1 MILFCN
7 RGIRS
12 EIGGNNMLMTNED
25 RLVMLSVMGEVSS
38 PGARPRI
45 CYDGHVRVTPGTG
58 GIAYNVKVG
67 DPAFGW
73 AGDHVEPGVSTKN
86 LDQNANQGYN
96 TLSCIGNTAYV
107 VSGDAKGA
115 RGVVTGKHGGIEHV
129 IIHFEKD
136 VLEKLQIG
144 DKVQIRS
151 IGQGLELTEYPDVK
165 CMNLS
170 PLFLHSMGIEEKDGI
185 LEVPVSAMIPPEFMG
200 SGLGASS
207 AETGDYD
214 ITSMEQERLKELGLD
229 KIRLGDIVAIL
240 DSSSY
245 YGRSYR
251 RGAIIIGI
259 VVHSNSFVSGHGPGV
274 TSLLTSLTGKIRP
287 VKSERANIADYLDL
301 K

>member
-1 MILFCN
+1 VKD
-7 RGIRS
+7 
-12 EIGGNNMLMTNED
+12 EIGGLSMLKTNREK
-25 RLVMLSVMGEVSS
+25 LVILSVMGEVSS
-38 PGARPRI
+38 PGCRPRI
-45 CYDGHVRVTPGTG
+45 CYDGEVRVTPGTG

-86 LDQNANQGYN
+86 KDQSANQGYN
-96 TLSCIGNTAYV
+96 TLSCIGNIAYV
-107 VSGDAKGA
+107 ASGDAKGA
-115 RGVVTGKHGGIEHV
+115 KGTVTGKHGGIEHV
-129 IIHFEKD
+129 IIHFEQE
-136 VLEKLQIG
+136 VLEKLQVG
-144 DKVQIRS
+144 DKVQVRA
-151 IGQGLELTEYPDVK
+151 IGQGLELTDYPDVK
-165 CMNLS
+165 CMNLD
-170 PLFLHSMGIEEKDGI
+170 PDFVDKMEIQEKDGI
-185 LEVPVSAMIPPEFMG
+185 LEVPVTAMIPPEFMG

-214 ITSMEQERLKELGLD
+214 ITSMEKERLEELGLD

-274 TSLLTSLTGKIRP
+274 TSLLTSLSGKIKP
-287 VKSERANIADYLDL
+287 VKSEKANIAEYLNL

>member
-1 MILFCN
+1 MLKTN
-7 RGIRS
+7 R
-12 EIGGNNMLMTNED
+12 EK
-25 RLVMLSVMGEVSS
+25 LVILSVMGEVSS
-38 PGARPRI
+38 PGCRPRI
-45 CYDGHVRVTPGTG
+45 CYDGEVRVTPGTG

-86 LDQNANQGYN
+86 KDQSANQGYN
-96 TLSCIGNTAYV
+96 TLSCIGNIAYV
-107 VSGDAKGA
+107 ASGDAKGA
-115 RGVVTGKHGGIEHV
+115 KGTVTGKHGGIEHV
-129 IIHFEKD
+129 IIHFEQE
-136 VLEKLQIG
+136 VLEKLQVG
-144 DKVQIRS
+144 DKVQVRA
-151 IGQGLELTEYPDVK
+151 IGQGLELTDY
-165 CMNLS
+165 L
-170 PLFLHSMGIEEKDGI
+170 
-185 LEVPVSAMIPPEFMG
+185 G

-214 ITSMEQERLKELGLD
+214 ITSMEKERLEELGLD

-274 TSLLTSLTGKIRP
+274 TSLLTSLSGKIKP
-287 VKSERANIADYLDL
+287 VKSEKANIAEYLNL